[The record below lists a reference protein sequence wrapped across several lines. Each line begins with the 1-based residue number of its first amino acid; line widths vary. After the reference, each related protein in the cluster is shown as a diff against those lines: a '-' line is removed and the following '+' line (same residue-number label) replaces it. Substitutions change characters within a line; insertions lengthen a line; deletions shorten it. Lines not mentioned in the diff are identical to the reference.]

1 MQVNLIPENPEEI
14 RFVANCLLGLADLR
28 EAAGPA
34 EVTTTQA
41 AAPAADKKPRRG
53 AAAEKKAD
61 PVAEIKRLTAAE
73 AEEALFNI
81 AAKDE
86 PAGEASAGTAPAA
99 EESGKPQADAPAG
112 DEVTHDML
120 RQAFGAIADAAKRA
134 EVIKGI
140 EKLGFTS
147 IKGITGADKLAAAYK
162 LMVD

>member
-34 EVTTTQA
+34 EVQQA
-41 AAPAADKKPRRG
+41 AAPVADKKPRRG

-61 PVAEIKRLTAAE
+61 PVAEIKQLTAAE
-73 AEEALFNI
+73 AEKALFNT